1 MTYFH
6 HNSIENYTI
15 ALLDLFNDIHII
27 RYNEDGSVLEDI
39 NVPIT
44 FGSKEKAYYLN
55 KTDMINLQNR
65 NYNILPRMV
74 LSFNS
79 MSKALDRNTNQKHKI
94 HKKSIEDNNEVV
106 LHNYF
111 YNGMAYDFNFTVYI
125 ATKTFSDA
133 TVIIEQI
140 ATIFRPDITLKIYEL
155 DIQDEP
161 TSIPVQLGE
170 FEVDLPDVTEED
182 EIRVI
187 QCSFDVTL
195 KGNLYPII
203 KEDKIIKDIVVNTR
217 EVYNKANLKASLYE
231 LNEDTIIN
239 AKIDITP
246 KDEYLNPTNNEDIE
260 IGRETANIDVTEY
273 NGNGDIIN

>member
-94 HKKSIEDNNEVV
+94 YKKSIEDNNEVV

-217 EVYNKANLKASLYE
+217 EVYNRANLKASLYE